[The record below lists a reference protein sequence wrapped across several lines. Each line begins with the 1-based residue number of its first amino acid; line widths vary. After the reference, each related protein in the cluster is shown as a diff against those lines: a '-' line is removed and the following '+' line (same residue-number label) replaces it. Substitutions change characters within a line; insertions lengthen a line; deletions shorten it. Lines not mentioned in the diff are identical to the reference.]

1 MTRDR
6 LCLPGLEGWGN
17 GEILIKDYK
26 LEAIKLVLGI
36 QCNAIVLHIQ
46 YICNM
51 YCICMQYTMHSIW
64 TIINKTVSHT

>member
-36 QCNAIVLHIQ
+36 QCNAIVL
-46 YICNM
+46 
-51 YCICMQYTMHSIW
+51 YCIYNTYEYVLHMYAIYNAQHLDY
-64 TIINKTVSHT
+64 N

>member
-17 GEILIKDYK
+17 GEVLIKDYK

-36 QCNAIVLHIQ
+36 QCNAIVL
-46 YICNM
+46 
-51 YCICMQYTMHSIW
+51 YCIYNTYAICIAYVCNIQCTAFGL
-64 TIINKTVSHT
+64 